1 MLKEAAPS
9 NEILILKSYET
20 MEQVANGKATKLIIP
35 SDMQGMAGMAA
46 SLAEIWKDGGKP
58 EVKKPAA
65 PQIEQ

>member
-1 MLKEAAPS
+1 
-9 NEILILKSYET
+9 

-46 SLAEIWKDGGKP
+46 SLAEIWKDGSKT